1 VASGCGSAR
10 ARERAAL
17 TRAAG
22 GARRPHASAT
32 RAFAGAE
39 EDAGAAAQLA
49 SAIAQ
54 LTGSQQEAPLLIA
67 WDGLSER
74 EAALAVGC
82 SRAAFAARLH
92 RARARVRAAIDAP
105 QLERYRTE
113 TQHRQLP
120 NANSIEEAI

>member
-1 VASGCGSAR
+1 MV
-10 ARERAAL
+10 AL
-17 TRAAG
+17 TPVVGEPSHDSMTMSYCDR
-22 GARRPHASAT
+22 
-32 RAFAGAE
+32 
-39 EDAGAAAQLA
+39 LA
-49 SAIAQ
+49 SLLQRAVG
-54 LTGSQQEAPLLIA
+54 LDSEA
-67 WDGLSER
+67 G
-74 EAALAVGC
+74 LAVGC